1 MTNRW
6 LSLTLTLASVLLL
19 IVGNSWSVAAA
30 AYTGG
35 ELRSTEKVSLEVAR
49 DATLEVL
56 NTLGF
61 TVTREN
67 DVLGG
72 EFRLTA
78 SGGNKI
84 IEVKLIERS
93 DTLTEI
99 RIRVIGFGDK
109 SLAVRILRRIE
120 ELL

>member
-6 LSLTLTLASVLLL
+6 LSLPLTLASVLLL
-19 IVGNSWSVAAA
+19 VVGSSWSVAAA

-35 ELRSTEKVSLEVAR
+35 ELRSTEKVSLEAAR

-72 EFRLTA
+72 EFRLRA
-78 SGGNKI
+78 LGGNKI
-84 IEVKLIERS
+84 IEVKLIGRS

-109 SLAVRILRRIE
+109 SLAVRILRAIE
-120 ELL
+120 ELF

>member
-1 MTNRW
+1 V
-6 LSLTLTLASVLLL
+6 LS
-19 IVGNSWSVAAA
+19 
-30 AYTGG
+30 
-35 ELRSTEKVSLEVAR
+35 
-49 DATLEVL
+49 
-56 NTLGF
+56 TLGF
-61 TVTREN
+61 TVTGEK

-72 EFRLTA
+72 EFRLRA

-93 DTLTEI
+93 DALTEI

-109 SLAVRILRRIE
+109 SLAVRILREIE

>member
-1 MTNRW
+1 M
-6 LSLTLTLASVLLL
+6 TLASVLLL
-19 IVGNSWSVAAA
+19 IVGSSLGVAAA

-61 TVTREN
+61 TVTREK
-67 DVLGG
+67 DFLGG
-72 EFRLTA
+72 EFRLRA
-78 SGGNKI
+78 LGGNKI
-84 IEVKLIERS
+84 IEVKVIERS

-109 SLAVRILRRIE
+109 SLAVRILRAIE

>member
-19 IVGNSWSVAAA
+19 IVGSSLGVAAA

-61 TVTREN
+61 TVTREK
-67 DVLGG
+67 DFLGG
-72 EFRLTA
+72 EFRLRA
-78 SGGNKI
+78 LGGNKI
-84 IEVKLIERS
+84 IEVKVIERS

-109 SLAVRILRRIE
+109 SLAVRILRAIE